1 MFYDVVMFDLGGVAL
16 EVESDRLV
24 HQVAQLVGKTFEE
37 VQRAIYDEE
46 LLLPFELGRIT
57 PQTYYEGLKKRL
69 RFSWSYEQFFLAW
82 NGIFNENRDVTQI
95 MERLRKH
102 HKLLA
107 LSNTNVLHLEHIK
120 SSFPVLS
127 IFDYWVA
134 SCEVGMRKPEPEIYA
149 FAAKQAGV
157 RPQAAIY
164 IDDRPELV
172 EAGREAGLKAI
183 RFESGD
189 QLIEALRAVGIE
201 V

>member
-1 MFYDVVMFDLGGVAL
+1 MTYEVVMLDLGGVAL

-24 HQVAQLVGKTFEE
+24 HQMAQRIDKTFEE

-46 LLLPFELGRIT
+46 LLLPFELGRIA
-57 PQTYYEGLKKRL
+57 PQAYFEGLKKRL
-69 RFSWSYEQFFLAW
+69 RLSWSYEQFVRAW
-82 NGIFNENRDVTQI
+82 NGIFNENQDVTQL
-95 MERLRKH
+95 MPRLRKR

-107 LSNTNVLHLEHIK
+107 LTNTNVLHLAHIK
-120 SSFPVLS
+120 TAFPALS
-127 IFDYWVA
+127 IIDQWVA

-172 EAGREAGLKAI
+172 EAGRSAGLKAI
-183 RFESGD
+183 RYESGE
-189 QLIEALRAVGIE
+189 QLIREFRALGIE

>member
-1 MFYDVVMFDLGGVAL
+1 MTYDVVMFDLGGVAL

-24 HQVAQLVGKTFEE
+24 HQVAQLIGKTFEQ

-57 PQTYYEGLKKRL
+57 PQAYYEGLKQRL
-69 RFSWSYEQFFLAW
+69 KLPWSYEQFVGSW
-82 NGIFNENRDVTQI
+82 NGIFSENRDVI
-95 MERLRKH
+95 ELMPRLRKR

-107 LSNTNVLHLEHIK
+107 LTNTNVLHLSHIK
-120 SSFPVLS
+120 TAFPALS
-127 IFDYWVA
+127 IFDQWVA

-149 FAAKQAGV
+149 FAVKQAGV

-172 EAGREAGLKAI
+172 EAGRSAGLKAI
-183 RFESGD
+183 RYESGD
-189 QLIEALRAVGIE
+189 QLIQAFRALGIE

>member
-1 MFYDVVMFDLGGVAL
+1 MTFELVMFDLGGVAL

-37 VQRAIYDEE
+37 VQHAIYDEE

-57 PQTYYEGLKKRL
+57 PQTYFEGLKKRL
-69 RFSWSYEQFFLAW
+69 RLSWSYEQFVKSW
-82 NGIFNENRDVTQI
+82 NGIFNENRDVIQL
-95 MERLRKH
+95 MPRLRKR

-107 LSNTNVLHLEHIK
+107 LTNTNVLHLAHIK
-120 SSFPVLS
+120 TMFPALA
-127 IFDYWVA
+127 IFDQWVA

-149 FAAKQAGV
+149 FAVKQAGV

-172 EAGREAGLKAI
+172 EAGRSAGLKAI
-183 RFESGD
+183 RFENGE
-189 QLIEALRAVGIE
+189 QLIREFRALGIE